1 MTLYQLKKRAKAHD
15 LSIHSCYRSGLSHDD
30 FMLVDIAT
38 NTLAAPAPM
47 TLAQV
52 ESWLD
57 DLDDQKR
64 IEDLKE
70 RANKQKRNY
79 ETR

>member
-1 MTLYQLKKRAKAHD
+1 MTLYQLRKRAADRD
-15 LSIHSCYRSGLSHDD
+15 LIIRKDGHGN
-30 FMLVDIAT
+30 FMLVDIHT
-38 NTLAAPAPM
+38 GGVAAYPASM

>member
-1 MTLYQLKKRAKAHD
+1 MTLYQLRKRAADRD
-15 LSIHSCYRSGLSHDD
+15 LIIRKDGHGN
-30 FMLVDIAT
+30 FMLVDIHTGGVVAY
-38 NTLAAPAPM
+38 PAPM

-70 RANKQKRNY
+70 CANKQKLNY

>member
-1 MTLYQLKKRAKAHD
+1 MTLYQLKKRAADRD
-15 LSIHSCYRSGLSHDD
+15 LIVRKDGHGN
-30 FMLVDIAT
+30 FMLVDIHT
-38 NTLAAPAPM
+38 GGVAAYPASM

-64 IEDLKE
+64 IEDLKIL
-70 RANKQKRNY
+70 ANKERRNY

>member
-1 MTLYQLKKRAKAHD
+1 MTLYQLRKRAKAHD

-30 FMLVDIAT
+30 FMLVDRY
-38 NTLAAPAPM
+38 NCLAAPAPM

-57 DLDDQKR
+57 ALDNQKR
-64 IEDLKE
+64 IEDLKIL
-70 RANKQKRNY
+70 ANKERRNY